1 MNEHIKNSP
10 HFDSYYDAV
19 VIGAG
24 NGGLSAALKLATEN
38 AKVLLLEQHNLP
50 GGFASSFVRGR
61 FEFEPSLHELSN
73 VGSAQDAGFMRKFLQ
88 DECGVDVEF
97 MPVPEAYHLILSDE
111 GVNIK
116 IPFGIEEFIDAI
128 ATAVPGSR
136 KPIERYMQTCK
147 ETLGAIGYISRMK
160 GAPDP
165 TVLMEEYPS
174 FMVTA
179 GYTAK
184 QVTDTFGIPDRALDM
199 IYPYWC
205 YLGIPVNRLSFTI
218 WALVLYS
225 YILKGAYIPRYTSH
239 GMSSAI
245 DARIRELG
253 GRTEYSTRVT
263 KIFVEDGRVVGVGTA
278 AGERIGTSYVIAN
291 VSPNIVYGRLIDD
304 RSKVPEDAYRL
315 VNARKMGASAFVV
328 YLGLDASPDELGIGS
343 YGYFIGTSM
352 DTEKAYKN
360 FFSFEPPEMQ
370 ASICLNRAIPDC
382 SPPGTTIL
390 SMTALAGPDTWKDV
404 RPENYVRF
412 KQEFAK
418 VMIDQFSEAV
428 GAPLSDH
435 IEEIEIAT
443 PQTFARYTGAFKG
456 TIYAYEQD
464 PWDSVVARS
473 MSRPQEQFI
482 KGLDFAG
489 GFASVGPGYESSFLS
504 GRIAAQMALKKI
516 TR

>member
-1 MNEHIKNSP
+1 M
-10 HFDSYYDAV
+10 

-61 FEFEPSLHELSN
+61 CEFEPSLHELSN

-116 IPFGIEEFIDAI
+116 IPFGIEEFIDTI

-136 KPIERYMQTCK
+136 KSIERYMQTCK

-165 TVLMEEYPS
+165 TILMEEYPS

-315 VNARKMGASAFVV
+315 INARKMGASAFVV

-404 RPENYVRF
+404 SPENYVRF
-412 KQEFAK
+412 KQEFAQ

-489 GFASVGPGYESSFLS
+489 GFASMGPGYESSFLS

>member
-1 MNEHIKNSP
+1 MNKNIKSNL

-24 NGGLSAALKLATEN
+24 NGGLSAALQLSLDN

-50 GGFASSFVRGR
+50 GGFATSFVRGR

-73 VGSAQDAGFMRKFLQ
+73 VGSEQDKGFMRKFLQ
-88 DECGVDVEF
+88 DKGGVDVEF

-111 GVNIK
+111 DINIK
-116 IPFGIEEFIDAI
+116 IPFGIEKFTDTI
-128 ATAVPGSR
+128 AAAVPGSR
-136 KPIERYMQTCK
+136 KSIERYMQICR
-147 ETLGAIGYISRMK
+147 ETLGAIAYISRMN
-160 GAPDP
+160 GMPDP
-165 TVLMEEYPS
+165 KVLTEEYPS

-179 GYTAK
+179 GYTVK

-218 WALVLYS
+218 WALVLYN
-225 YILKGAYIPRYTSH
+225 YILKGAYIPRHTSH
-239 GMSSAI
+239 GMSAAI

-263 KIFVEDGRVVGVGTA
+263 KILVEDGRVAGVETA
-278 AGERIGTSYVIAN
+278 AGERIGTDYVIAN
-291 VSPNIVYGRLIDD
+291 LSPNIVYGRLVDD
-304 RSKVPEDAYRL
+304 RRKVPEDAYRL
-315 VNARKMGASAFVV
+315 VNARKIGASAFVV
-328 YLGLDASPDELGIGS
+328 YLGLDASPDELGIES
-343 YGYFIGTSM
+343 YGYFIGASM
-352 DTEKAYKN
+352 DTGKAYDN
-360 FFSFEPPEMQ
+360 YFTFEAPEMQ
-370 ASICLNRAIPDC
+370 AAICLNRAIPDC

-404 RPENYVRF
+404 RPENYVRL

-428 GAPLSDH
+428 GAPVSDH

-456 TIYAYEQD
+456 SIYAYEQD

-473 MSRPQEQFI
+473 MSGPQEQFI
-482 KGLDFAG
+482 EGLNFAG
-489 GFASVGPGYESSFLS
+489 GFASIGHGYESSFLS
-504 GRIAAQMALKKI
+504 GRIAAQMALEKI
-516 TR
+516 TK